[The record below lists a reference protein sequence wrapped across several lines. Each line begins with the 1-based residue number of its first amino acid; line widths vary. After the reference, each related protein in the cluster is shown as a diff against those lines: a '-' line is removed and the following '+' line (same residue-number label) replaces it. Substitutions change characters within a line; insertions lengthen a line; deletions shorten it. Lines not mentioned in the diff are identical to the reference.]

1 MELQRIVIPM
11 LTFQMQLKI
20 YHWQTNSFSRHKAS
34 DGLVSSIAD
43 QIDKFVE
50 TIQGARNIKVQ
61 LDDGVIQLQ
70 NMDDD
75 GAVVFLTAFKG
86 YLLNALPNMLRPN
99 ETDLLNQRDEI
110 LAVINQTLY
119 LFTLR

>member
-34 DGLVSSIAD
+34 DGLVSSIAGH
-43 QIDKFVE
+43 IDTFVE
-50 TIQGARNIKVQ
+50 TIQGARGEKVI

-70 NMDDD
+70 NMSDDV
-75 GAVVFLTAFKG
+75 AVNFLNQFKG
-86 YLLNALPNMLRPN
+86 YLMNMLPALLRPT

-110 LAVINQTLY
+110 LATVDQTLY
-119 LFTLR
+119 LFTLN